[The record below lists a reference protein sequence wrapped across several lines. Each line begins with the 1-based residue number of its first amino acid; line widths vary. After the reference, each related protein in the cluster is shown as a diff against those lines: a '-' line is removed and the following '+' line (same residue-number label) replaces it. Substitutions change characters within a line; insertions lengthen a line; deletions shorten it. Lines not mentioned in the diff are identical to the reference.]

1 MFVKLLK
8 LLSIVLLCS
17 TILFG
22 CGYSGQKNETIPVPE
37 TNDVVDRHTVVN
49 PIIET
54 PVPQTEEVVEIED
67 KQNTNQEVVEI
78 EDEQNTNQGI
88 ALNTPIIVQ
97 YFGEDAFEM
106 KILSVE
112 YTDYR
117 NRYYD
122 GIPVD
127 SVVVVTVEGINISDE
142 AQYLSDS
149 YFNCYGEDGTKLN
162 LYPAVID
169 EYSSIEELNPNR
181 KAVIAFAFGVQKGT
195 KVELEVV
202 NVGDDKPLGSIF
214 FE

>member
-22 CGYSGQKNETIPVPE
+22 CGNSGQKNETIPVPE
-37 TNDVVDRHTVVN
+37 TSDVVDRYTVVN
-49 PIIET
+49 PIVET
-54 PVPQTEEVVEIED
+54 PAPQTEEVVEVED
-67 KQNTNQEVVEI
+67 KQNTNQE
-78 EDEQNTNQGI
+78 I

-117 NRYYD
+117 NPYYD

-162 LYPAVID
+162 LYPAVIH